1 MNPER
6 EKKRLA
12 TRALTD
18 NQKLRIAKK
27 IIRAYAN
34 STDSWVILCERES
47 ISISTL
53 WGWVDKFD
61 LHQEKE
67 QATQIA
73 KLGIVK
79 YNTNKEI
86 IEEDEKGGFK
96 LKEDTDEYRDLH
108 YKVAAICLKYS
119 LGQGDS
125 IEKLIE
131 EQALTRYRFYSS
143 VEQYK
148 ELKVI
153 FEEAKYKRKSLFRI
167 RLEEN
172 QIAIAEG
179 LLASLVQQVR
189 PVKSERVTT
198 TETDVVTGVDEFGDP
213 IYAKQKSTK
222 LQEEVKLPSPAI
234 LTLAAKSLGWIKD
247 EDSLSDYQEVLEVSQ
262 EDLIDMVTEDQV
274 KIEKLEAERKKRR
287 DGYSSDNTR

>member
-119 LGQGDS
+119 LGQGAEAPENFERESGREFRDDS
-125 IEKLIE
+125 PRWNPE
-131 EQALTRYRFYSS
+131 
-143 VEQYK
+143 
-148 ELKVI
+148 
-153 FEEAKYKRKSLFRI
+153 
-167 RLEEN
+167 
-172 QIAIAEG
+172 EG
-179 LLASLVQQVR
+179 LA
-189 PVKSERVTT
+189 TIT
-198 TETDVVTGVDEFGDP
+198 
-213 IYAKQKSTK
+213 
-222 LQEEVKLPSPAI
+222 
-234 LTLAAKSLGWIKD
+234 
-247 EDSLSDYQEVLEVSQ
+247 
-262 EDLIDMVTEDQV
+262 
-274 KIEKLEAERKKRR
+274 RKFKT
-287 DGYSSDNTR
+287 N

>member
-153 FEEAKYKRKSLFRI
+153 FEEAKYKRKSEIPF
-167 RLEEN
+167 LE
-172 QIAIAEG
+172 
-179 LLASLVQQVR
+179 
-189 PVKSERVTT
+189 
-198 TETDVVTGVDEFGDP
+198 
-213 IYAKQKSTK
+213 
-222 LQEEVKLPSPAI
+222 
-234 LTLAAKSLGWIKD
+234 
-247 EDSLSDYQEVLEVSQ
+247 
-262 EDLIDMVTEDQV
+262 
-274 KIEKLEAERKKRR
+274 
-287 DGYSSDNTR
+287 

>member
-1 MNPER
+1 MLFR
-6 EKKRLA
+6 
-12 TRALTD
+12 
-18 NQKLRIAKK
+18 
-27 IIRAYAN
+27 
-34 STDSWVILCERES
+34 S
-47 ISISTL
+47 
-53 WGWVDKFD
+53 
-61 LHQEKE
+61 
-67 QATQIA
+67 
-73 KLGIVK
+73 
-79 YNTNKEI
+79 
-86 IEEDEKGGFK
+86 
-96 LKEDTDEYRDLH
+96 